1 MLLPDN
7 LCSQPWY
14 LCVLR
19 LGTGGGIVDGLFYPL
34 AMEGKQR
41 LPFLWQFIDIK
52 VMIWKLKAGRSHLFP
67 LLPLP
72 EQQSIAPK
80 SSLPDVLFFFLREFS
95 EIKLAQGF
103 SDTAV
108 GLYRHMVLQICERE

>member
-52 VMIWKLKAGRSHLFP
+52 VMI
-67 LLPLP
+67 
-72 EQQSIAPK
+72 
-80 SSLPDVLFFFLREFS
+80 
-95 EIKLAQGF
+95 
-103 SDTAV
+103 
-108 GLYRHMVLQICERE
+108 